1 MPVQALHLGLTVA
14 HQLVGVLAAEKSK
27 VPFYVAGG
35 ALVAWALIV
44 SLALGLR
51 HPAAFPRNLTGER
64 TVIAITAILVVGAMS
79 TAVITASPPAKAG
92 ASTSAGHPPATGG
105 APSAP
110 APPTSTSAPPA
121 AGAAP
126 KATTGAPAAPSAP
139 AAGAT
144 SRLKLAANPTGLLSY
159 DTKQLA
165 AKAGTV
171 TIEMTNNSPLEHN
184 VTVAQ
189 GGTVLGATPT
199 FIKNSRSLTLT
210 LKPGTYT
217 FYCSVPG
224 HRQAG
229 MEGTLSVS

>member
-1 MPVQALHLGLTVA
+1 MPVQALQEALTLG

-35 ALVAWALIV
+35 LLVAWALTV

-51 HPAAFPRNLTGER
+51 HPKFPSNLTGER
-64 TVIAITAILVVGAMS
+64 MVITVTAVLVLGAVS
-79 TAVITASPPAKAG
+79 TAVITSSTPPYK
-92 ASTSAGHPPATGG
+92 SSE
-105 APSAP
+105 AP
-110 APPTSTSAPPA
+110 
-121 AGAAP
+121 
-126 KATTGAPAAPSAP
+126 PSAP
-139 AAGAT
+139 AAPVAAPKST
-144 SRLKLAANPTGLLSY
+144 TAETAKSVPARPEARASTKLKLAANPTGLLSY
-159 DTKQLA
+159 DTKQLS
-165 AKAGTV
+165 AKAGAV
-171 TIEMTNNSPLEHN
+171 TIEMTNMSPLEHN

-189 GGTVLGATPT
+189 GSTVLGATPT
-199 FIKNSRSLTLT
+199 FKGATRSLTLS